1 MGKPIPTA
9 GEGICFACPDVCKT
23 PAPVPSGFVPIPYPN
38 TGQLADAK
46 PTATKN
52 VLVGSEGIIT
62 SKSEIPYLKTTGDE
76 PGSLGG
82 IISGTTKGEVKF
94 VTYSISVKAEGSHVV
109 RMFDSTTQNNGNAVG
124 QVLAGVPN
132 VLVGD

>member
-1 MGKPIPTA
+1 MGKPITTTK
-9 GEGICFACPDVCKT
+9 GGICFAFPDVCLT
-23 PAPVPSGFVPIPYPN
+23 PVPPSPSPVPIPYPN
-38 TGQLADAK
+38 TGQLKDAMG
-46 PTATKN
+46 TATKK

-109 RMFDSTTQNNGNAVG
+109 RIFDSTTQNNGNAVG